1 MIKNY
6 RRDIDSLRAI
16 SEVGFEVPTPLARSI
31 KFNKSKKL
39 NKYTTSYDVYAS
51 RQKSI
56 NNTFKILENENKILL
71 FDSSKL
77 FYNIINKR
85 CNYTLKE
92 KSLYFDD
99 DHLNRTRS
107 EILIKCF
114 LNHNINFAK

>member
-31 KFNKSKKL
+31 KFNKSKRL
-39 NKYTTSYDVYAS
+39 NKHTASYDVCVN
-51 RQKSI
+51 RQKLI

-71 FDSSKL
+71 FDSSKV

-92 KSLYFDD
+92 KPLYFDD
-99 DHLNRTRS
+99 DHLNRTGS
-107 EILIKCF
+107 EILIKSF
-114 LNHNINFAK
+114 LNHNSNFAK